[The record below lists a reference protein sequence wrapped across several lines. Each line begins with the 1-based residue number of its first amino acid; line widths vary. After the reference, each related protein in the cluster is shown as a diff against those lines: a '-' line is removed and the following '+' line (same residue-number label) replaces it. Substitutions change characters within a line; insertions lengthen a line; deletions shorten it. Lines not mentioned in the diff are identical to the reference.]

1 MHMNGTAIEP
11 KTDFVEPRRNNY
23 FYGQMMGVHQFEMQ
37 AHYYMAMH
45 RRMNRL
51 ILGYGVACGLDVKKS
66 DTKYPGIVVTSG
78 FAIDKIGR
86 DIIVPEQTMP
96 LPVPGDLLPP
106 PSAAPEGVRQEKGHK
121 HEEQEIVVVHVVL
134 CYHECKSDPAPIL
147 AGDCEGATSCAPGAI
162 RERYRL
168 ELRKGKAT
176 PPSIADGRFPD
187 VIEDGTLDYNRLVQ
201 WVTDGCP
208 AYPDDDP
215 CIPLANI
222 CLRVEDDGYCFDE
235 RDINI
240 NTRPIVYTNDLLFD
254 LLMAQLM
261 DSPRYRRGK

>member
-1 MHMNGTAIEP
+1 MHINSTAEQ

-37 AHYYMAMH
+37 THYHMAMH
-45 RRMNRL
+45 RRINRL

-78 FAIDKIGR
+78 FAIDKIGW
-86 DIIVPEQTMP
+86 DLIVPEQTMP
-96 LPVPGDLLPP
+96 IPVPGDVLPP
-106 PSAAPEGVRQEKGHK
+106 PPAAAPESVKQEKEYKHK
-121 HEEQEIVVVHVVL
+121 EHDVEFVHVVL
-134 CYHECKSDPAPIL
+134 CYYECKSDPAPIL
-147 AGDCEGATSCAPGAI
+147 AGDCEGTVSCAPGAI
-162 RERYRL
+162 RERYRV
-168 ELRKGKAT
+168 ELRRGKAA

-187 VIEDGTLDYNRLVQ
+187 VIEDGNLDYNRLVQ
-201 WVTDGCP
+201 WVTEGCP
-208 AYPDDDP
+208 AYPDDP

-222 CLRVEDDGYCFDE
+222 CLRVEDDRYCFDE

-240 NTRPIVYTNDLLFD
+240 NVRPIVYTNDLLFD
-254 LLMAQLM
+254 LLMALLI